1 MDLNLFERFFS
12 LMVYLMKIQK
22 VDMMA
27 TLNDQTVQMYELQ
40 LVEMLEVKMVL

>member
-27 TLNDQTVQMYELQ
+27 TFNDQTVQMYELQ